1 MNRFR
6 SFFRQNS
13 GSAPLW
19 AAFLA
24 IILISLSLL
33 IYTGMTLQ
41 ANYRTAQTELARA
54 SSIALDINLENQDVR
69 DLQMNPSIQDVQS
82 KLVRNFFSGGFTRNV
97 EGEWQLKK
105 GNKVLYLLDEWNL
118 VKQDNQYILTGIL
131 RISLP
136 WGPSVTAAIP
146 FHTRVQ
152 VLFLDYQ

>member
-19 AAFLA
+19 AAFLT
-24 IILISLSLL
+24 IILISFSLL

-41 ANYRTAQTELARA
+41 ANYRIAQIELERA
-54 SSIALDINLENQDVR
+54 ASIALDINLNNPDVR
-69 DLQMNPSIQDVQS
+69 DLQVSPSIQDVQA
-82 KLVRNFFSGGFTRNV
+82 KLILNLISVGFTRNAD
-97 EGEWQLKK
+97 GNWQRKK
-105 GNKVLYLLDEWNL
+105 GDKVLYLLDEWNL
-118 VKQDNQYILTGIL
+118 VKQEEQYILTGIL

-136 WGPSVTAAIP
+136 WGPAITAALP
-146 FHTRVQ
+146 FQTRVQ